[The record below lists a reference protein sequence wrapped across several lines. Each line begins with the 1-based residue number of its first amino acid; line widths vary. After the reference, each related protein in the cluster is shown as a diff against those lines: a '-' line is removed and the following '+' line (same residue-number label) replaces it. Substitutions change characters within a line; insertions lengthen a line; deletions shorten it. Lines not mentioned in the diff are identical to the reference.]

1 MSKVRF
7 DEMIQVFKLYCKSKG
22 LADRTL
28 QTYESSL
35 EKLRDYLN
43 GYGTDSE
50 VITPNH
56 LRGFVAEQLEKGLSR
71 SSVAIHVRSIRVFFN
86 FLAREGLVERNPMR
100 NVETPKVPQTYPQV
114 LSEEQ
119 IKRLI
124 KACNRSTWVGI
135 RNYTMLL
142 TFLDTGI
149 RLSELIGLNLEDVN
163 LQNWTIRIRNGK
175 GSKERYVF
183 IGRSLFRALRKWI
196 DVRGVSCPDPAF
208 FITNNGHRHDPRNVE
223 RIIERL
229 AQRAKLNGTRVTPH
243 ILRHSF
249 ATHYIKNGGDPFSL
263 QRILGHSDIKTT
275 MIYVNLAGV
284 GLREAHAKAS
294 PVDNMFTGAA
304 K

>member
-7 DEMIQVFKLYCKSKG
+7 DEMVQVFTLYCKSKG

-28 QTYESSL
+28 QTYKSSL
-35 EKLRDYLN
+35 KKLEEYLN
-43 GYGTDSE
+43 CYDTDSE
-50 VITPNH
+50 AITPSH

-71 SSVAIHVRSIRVFFN
+71 SSIAIHMRSVRVFFN
-86 FLAREGLVERNPMR
+86 FLAREGIVERNPMR
-100 NVETPKVPQTYPQV
+100 NVDTPKVPQTYPQV

-119 IKRLI
+119 IKRLL
-124 KACNRSTWVGI
+124 KACNRSTWVGT
-135 RNYTMLL
+135 RNCTMLL

-163 LQNWTIRIRNGK
+163 LQNWTIRVRNGK

-183 IGRSLFRALRKWI
+183 IGRSLSRALRRWI

-208 FITNNGHRHDPRNVE
+208 FITSNGHRHDLRNVE

-229 AQRAKLNGTRVTPH
+229 AKKAGLNGVRVTPH
-243 ILRHSF
+243 ILRHTF
-249 ATHYIKNGGDPFSL
+249 ATHYIQNGGDPFSL

-294 PVDNMFTGAA
+294 PVDRLLPL
-304 K
+304 

>member
-1 MSKVRF
+1 MSKIRF
-7 DEMIQVFKLYCKSKG
+7 DEMVQVFTLYCKSKG

-35 EKLRDYLN
+35 KKLTDYLN
-43 GYGTDSE
+43 RDGTDGE
-50 VITPNH
+50 VITSNR

-71 SSVAIHVRSIRVFFN
+71 SSIAIHMRSVRVFFN
-86 FLAREGLVERNPMR
+86 FLAREGIVERNPMR
-100 NVETPKVPQTYPQV
+100 NVDTPKVPQSYPKV

-119 IKRLI
+119 IKRLL
-124 KACNRSTWVGI
+124 KACNRSTWVGT

-163 LQNWTIRIRNGK
+163 LQNWTIRVRNGK

-196 DVRGVSCPDPAF
+196 DARGVSCPDSVF
-208 FITNNGHRHDPRNVE
+208 FITRNGHRHDLRNVE

-229 AQRAKLNGTRVTPH
+229 AQRAKLDGTRVTPH
-243 ILRHSF
+243 ILRHTF

-294 PVDNMFTGAA
+294 PVDRLLA
-304 K
+304 

>member
-7 DEMIQVFKLYCKSKG
+7 DEMVQVFTLYCKSKG

-35 EKLRDYLN
+35 KKLGEYLHR
-43 GYGTDSE
+43 YDTDSE
-50 VITPNH
+50 VIAPNH

-71 SSVAIHVRSIRVFFN
+71 SSIAIHMRSVRVFFN
-86 FLAREGLVERNPMR
+86 FLAREGIVERNPMR
-100 NVETPKVPQTYPQV
+100 NVATPKVPQTYPEV

-119 IKRLI
+119 IKRLL
-124 KACNRSTWVGI
+124 KVCNRSTWVGT
-135 RNYTMLL
+135 RNYAMLL

-149 RLSELIGLNLEDVN
+149 RLSELIGLNLEDVD
-163 LQNWTIRIRNGK
+163 LQNWTIRVRNGK

-183 IGRSLFRALRKWI
+183 IGRSLFRALRRWI
-196 DVRGVSCPDPAF
+196 DARGVSCPDSVF
-208 FITNNGHRHDPRNVE
+208 FITRNGHRHDLRNVE

-229 AQRAKLNGTRVTPH
+229 ATKAGLDGTRVTPH
-243 ILRHSF
+243 ILRHTF

-294 PVDNMFTGAA
+294 PVDRLLPL
-304 K
+304 

>member
-7 DEMIQVFKLYCKSKG
+7 DEMVQVFTLYCKSKG

-35 EKLRDYLN
+35 EKLTDYLHRD
-43 GYGTDSE
+43 GTDSE
-50 VITPNH
+50 AITPNH

-71 SSVAIHVRSIRVFFN
+71 SSIAIHMRSVRVFFN
-86 FLAREGLVERNPMR
+86 FLARERVVERNPMR
-100 NVETPKVPQTYPQV
+100 NVDTPKVPQTYPEV

-119 IKRLI
+119 MKRLL
-124 KACNRSTWVGI
+124 KACNRSTWVGA

-163 LQNWTIRIRNGK
+163 LQNWTIRVRNGK

-183 IGRSLFRALRKWI
+183 MGRSLFRALRKWI
-196 DVRGVSCPDPAF
+196 DARGVSCPDPAF
-208 FITNNGHRHDPRNVE
+208 FITNNGHRHDLRNVE

-229 AQRAKLNGTRVTPH
+229 ATKAGLQDVRVTPH
-243 ILRHSF
+243 ILRHTF
-249 ATHYIKNGGDPFSL
+249 ATHYIQNGGDPFSL

-294 PVDNMFTGAA
+294 PVDRIFASAVG
-304 K
+304 